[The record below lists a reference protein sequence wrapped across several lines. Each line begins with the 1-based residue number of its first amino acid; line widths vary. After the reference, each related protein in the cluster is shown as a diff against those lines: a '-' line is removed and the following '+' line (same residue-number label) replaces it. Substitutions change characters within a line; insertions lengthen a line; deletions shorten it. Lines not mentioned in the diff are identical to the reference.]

1 MDKKKTA
8 ISLFSGAGGMDV
20 GFEKAG
26 IQVLVANEIMP
37 EASETYKANHQES
50 RMINDDINNVI
61 NELDKYSGVDFVFG
75 GPPCQG
81 FSVAGK
87 MDPDDSRSKLIFTF
101 LDVIKKV
108 RPKAFVME
116 NVKALAKL
124 EKWGDVRKRYLDTAA
139 MLGYQC
145 LPFVLNA
152 TEFNVSQKRERVF
165 FVGVRDNSDIFFEYH
180 MNELLD
186 EEKKKAPII
195 RDLLKDLG
203 KAGTDK
209 NPNTCT
215 AKITF
220 ATHPIMRKSP
230 YAGMYFNGQGRPI
243 NIDGYANTL
252 PASMGGNKTPF
263 VDEEYLYGKAD
274 EDWVVKYH
282 KGLLDGS
289 ITPQFEEAPKRLRR
303 LTINE
308 AIRIQTFPD
317 DYIFC
322 GNKGKIYT
330 QIGNELEKWGDVRK
344 RYLDTAAMLGYQ
356 CLPFVLNAT
365 EFNVSQKRE
374 RVFFVGVRDN
384 SDIFFEYHMNE
395 LLDEEKKK
403 APIIRD
409 LLKDLGKAGTDKN
422 PNTCTAKITFAT
434 HPIMRKSPYA
444 GMYFNGQGRPI
455 NIDGYANT
463 LPASM
468 GGNKTPFVDEEYLY
482 GKADEDWVVKY
493 HKGLLDGSI
502 TPQFEEAP
510 KRLRRLTINEAI
522 RIQTFPDDYIFC
534 GNKGKIYTQIGNAVP
549 CNLAE
554 AVAKATLKYMEKYE

>member
-165 FVGVRDNSDIFFEYH
+165 FVGVRYNSDIFFEYH

-282 KGLLDGS
+282 KGLL
-289 ITPQFEEAPKRLRR
+289 
-303 LTINE
+303 N
-308 AIRIQTFPD
+308 
-317 DYIFC
+317 
-322 GNKGKIYT
+322 
-330 QIGNELEKWGDVRK
+330 
-344 RYLDTAAMLGYQ
+344 
-356 CLPFVLNAT
+356 
-365 EFNVSQKRE
+365 
-374 RVFFVGVRDN
+374 
-384 SDIFFEYHMNE
+384 
-395 LLDEEKKK
+395 
-403 APIIRD
+403 
-409 LLKDLGKAGTDKN
+409 
-422 PNTCTAKITFAT
+422 
-434 HPIMRKSPYA
+434 
-444 GMYFNGQGRPI
+444 
-455 NIDGYANT
+455 
-463 LPASM
+463 
-468 GGNKTPFVDEEYLY
+468 
-482 GKADEDWVVKY
+482 
-493 HKGLLDGSI
+493 GSI